1 MPLAI
6 IAAAGSRCKGILCP
20 PQAKNERDRAGAI
33 PTMPGAPEANARPR
47 SPRGREMKTRR
58 PVPCLRRG
66 DGADPRAGMRGTP
79 WTPAQSPAGHDAG
92 EDRGRRRPP
101 CPRVS
106 PRIFGRV
113 ISHSPCRFRPPAHQ
127 SRRDGRTS
135 PAASAAGSPTTPSP
149 VPKGRHRHPV
159 ASATTG
165 TEGAA
170 VPRTML
176 IHQLAVP
183 ASRCRRL
190 KPTAELCRPCKAALA
205 TMRLRR
211 PLRGLVSCGRVIPG
225 FPLVTLGYVCAAP
238 GRGLRRWR
246 PYAGGAAAMAPTR
259 GRGCGDGADPRA
271 GMRGAPWPP
280 TQSPAGQEACLGPQF
295 KWKSSRPSCERL
307 PALIGLLFSS
317 VRART
322 PMPLAASIPARI
334 GRRGRP

>member
-47 SPRGREMKTRR
+47 SPRGREMKTR
-58 PVPCLRRG
+58 

-211 PLRGLVSCGRVIPG
+211 PLRGLVSCGPVGHP
-225 FPLVTLGYVCAAP
+225 
-238 GRGLRRWR
+238 GLRLRR
-246 PYAGGAAAMAPTR
+246 PRSGAAAMATVR
-259 GRGCGDGADPRA
+259 GRGRGDGADPRA
-271 GMRGAPWPP
+271 GPRRWRRPAGGDERRALASHPVARRPGGLPWPAI
-280 TQSPAGQEACLGPQF
+280 QVEILEAVL
-295 KWKSSRPSCERL
+295 
-307 PALIGLLFSS
+307 
-317 VRART
+317 
-322 PMPLAASIPARI
+322 
-334 GRRGRP
+334 